1 MKSIS
6 FTFLFL
12 LSIFIQAQ
20 NSSDTDSLFSKS
32 EDLLYQKPS
41 ESAKIAQFLFE
52 NSTQENDKIKSLLI
66 LTESNLIRGDYSTAI
81 EKLFQA
87 WELSS
92 YSKNSKNKTKINS
105 LINRICS
112 KLGIDQRQ
120 LYLISDNLGKN
131 DSAESYTQKVKD
143 IEPYSSFLKSKNLF
157 SEGNFNQSIEAL
169 NNLKP
174 FNKIQDVQLREEI
187 YILNAR
193 NYKEIKDWKQYQIHY
208 NLQNALHDSVSI
220 LKENA
225 RILFIT
231 KINQK
236 QDAILEMKSENQTRI
251 MYVVVGIIFIVF
263 TIGYLW
269 NRKLNFRKNNFE
281 RLIKEKEEKIKLEAE
296 NKVQEGAGKIV
307 IPDKTIHALLSKLE
321 EFEQNE
327 DYLDPSMSLNVLS
340 ENLNTNTKYLS
351 EIINTHKNKNFHS
364 YINELRVNYIIGKL
378 RNNPVYLK
386 YKVSHLAEEA
396 GFSSHSLFSTVFKQV
411 TGLSPAAYT
420 KLITKDESK

>member
-12 LSIFIQAQ
+12 LSIFIHAQ
-20 NSSDTDSLFSKS
+20 NSSDADSLFSKS
-32 EDLLYQKPS
+32 ENLLYQKPS

-66 LTESNLIRGDYSTAI
+66 LIESNLIRGDYSTAI
-81 EKLFQA
+81 EKLFQT

-92 YSKNSKNKTKINS
+92 HSKNLKNKTKINS

-112 KLGIDQRQ
+112 KLGIDQRK

-169 NNLKP
+169 DNLKP

-236 QDAILEMKSENQTRI
+236 QDAILETKSENQTRI
-251 MYVVVGIIFIVF
+251 MYIVVGLIFIVF

-281 RLIKEKEEKIKLEAE
+281 KIIKEKEEKIKLEAE

-307 IPDKTIHALLSKLE
+307 IPDKTIHALLRKLE

-327 DYLDPSMSLNVLS
+327 DYLDPSMSLNLLA
-340 ENLNTNTKYLS
+340 ENLESNTKYLS
-351 EIINTHKNKNFHS
+351 EIINTYKNKNFHS
-364 YINELRVNYIIGKL
+364 YINDLRVNYIIDKL
-378 RNNPVYLK
+378 QNNPVYLK

-420 KLITKDESK
+420 KLITKEEPK